1 MPVLAISDDGA
12 INFANSAFAEMVGR
26 TVDQMVA
33 STFQD
38 LTELL
43 WVDEL

>member
-1 MPVLAISDDGA
+1 
-12 INFANSAFAEMVGR
+12 MVGR